1 VSVSPWNDY
10 RRVFDGLGG
19 DYVASVKPN
28 PAIFL
33 DAQWSEAAARAAIDE
48 ALDLA
53 AQRGVAVELIMK
65 DISTVARNPRRLWD
79 WARIAAEA
87 ARKSR

>member
-1 VSVSPWNDY
+1 MSPWNDY
-10 RRVFDGLGG
+10 RRIFAAIGT

-33 DAQWSEAAARAAIDE
+33 DEEWDEDAARAAITG

-53 AQRGVAVELIMK
+53 AADGVAVELIMK
-65 DISTVARNPRRLWD
+65 DISTVARHPERLWA

-87 ARKSR
+87 VRDR